1 MAFDKVID
9 SQALEEKLTSV
20 AHAIREKSGKTEEM
34 TLEQMPEEIRG
45 IQGSAE
51 IKFNKTGQAYA
62 ELVAT
67 LPNDCLAIGGNVGSS
82 ADAEFK
88 NYPQRTKCFATYGVI
103 EGYAPEVVATSG
115 HYPFTDANNP
125 LLQKIV
131 APKCTRLKNG
141 TAYYAYKVTD
151 LTYVQL
157 GSIGYPVTLIESTQG
172 FSGCTN
178 ASLVIEIYVDAATL
192 SAIPAEVAGNA
203 PWGATKATVI
213 YRNSTTGEVIT
224 E

>member
-9 SQALEEKLTSV
+9 SLALDEKLTSL
-20 AHAIREKSGKTEEM
+20 AQAIREKSGKTEEM
-34 TLEQMPEEIRG
+34 TLEQMPREIREIRTG
-45 IQGSAE
+45 AEIQFSPSGSAYTE
-51 IKFNKTGQAYA
+51 LVVTLPEDYIVIGGQVGTSADSEFNK
-62 ELVAT
+62 
-67 LPNDCLAIGGNVGSS
+67 
-82 ADAEFK
+82 
-88 NYPQRTKCFATYGVI
+88 YPKITKCFATYGVI

-131 APKCTRLKNG
+131 APKCTRLKGG

-178 ASLVIEIYVDAATL
+178 ASLIIEIYVDAATL
-192 SAIPAEVAGNA
+192 SAIPVEVTGKA
-203 PWGATKATVI
+203 PWGATKATIV